1 MSLMNWFEDKRRF
14 GGLIG
19 MVQASTLAFMTS
31 SCDSFKKITFGR
43 NIVQIGG
50 EDKIEICL
58 QNIAIPQP

>member
-1 MSLMNWFEDKRRF
+1 
-14 GGLIG
+14 

-58 QNIAIPQP
+58 QNILNKPWPKKFNNFF